1 MKALLAN
8 LNDELADLVEQT
20 LPSLVEIRNGLHGS
34 GAGTIWHGDG
44 LIVTN
49 AHVVA
54 GRGQRPSLQAT
65 LRDGRTLPARLLAL
79 DHELDLAA
87 LSVDTPGLPAI
98 RLGNSQELRPGQW
111 VLALGH
117 PWGVRGAATA
127 GIVIGGA
134 AAYPAGAD
142 RSDSWRTGDWLA
154 VSLHLRPGYSGG
166 ALVDEAGR
174 LVGINTMMTGPDVGM
189 AVPVHVAR
197 RFLQQAL
204 DNRI

>member
-1 MKALLAN
+1 MQKMKPLLAS
-8 LNDELADLVEQT
+8 LNDELAALVEQT
-20 LPSLVEIRNGLHGS
+20 LPSLVEIRNGPRGS

-54 GRGQRPSLQAT
+54 GRGQRSSLQAM
-65 LRDGRTLPARLLAL
+65 LHDGRTLLARLLAL
-79 DHELDLAA
+79 DAELDLAA
-87 LSVDTPGLPAI
+87 LSVAATGLPAI

-142 RSDSWRTGDWLA
+142 DWRAGDWLA

-166 ALVDEAGR
+166 ALVDEAGQ

>member
-1 MKALLAN
+1 MNALLAS
-8 LNDELADLVEQT
+8 LNDELAALVEQT
-20 LPSLVEIRNGLHGS
+20 LPSLVEVRSGSRGS
-34 GAGTIWHGDG
+34 GAGTIWHGAG

-54 GRGQRPSLQAT
+54 GRGQQPSLQAT
-65 LRDGRTLPARLLAL
+65 LYDGRTLPARLLAL
-79 DHELDLAA
+79 DAQLDLAA
-87 LSVDTPGLPAI
+87 LSVAATGLPAI
-98 RLGNSQELRPGQW
+98 RLGDSQALRPGQW

-127 GIVIGGA
+127 GIVIGEA
-134 AAYPAGAD
+134 TAHPAGPD
-142 RSDSWRTGDWLA
+142 QPDLRPEGDWLA

-204 DNRI
+204 DNRN